1 MIGVYITCKDKKEAK
16 KIARYLLL
24 KKLIGCANIFPV
36 DSLYWWKGKMQDEN
50 EFVIIAKTISK
61 NYEKIRKEVRKIH
74 SYSVP
79 CILKIN
85 AEADKDYDN
94 WINGEIK

>member
-36 DSLYWWKGKMQDEN
+36 DSLYWWKGKIANGKET
-50 EFVIIAKTISK
+50 VILAKSI
-61 NYEKIRKEVRKIH
+61 EKKYPMIVSEVKKIH
-74 SYSVP
+74 SYEVP
-79 CILKIN
+79 CIIKMKEDANKEYLK
-85 AEADKDYDN
+85 
-94 WINGEIK
+94 WIIGEVK